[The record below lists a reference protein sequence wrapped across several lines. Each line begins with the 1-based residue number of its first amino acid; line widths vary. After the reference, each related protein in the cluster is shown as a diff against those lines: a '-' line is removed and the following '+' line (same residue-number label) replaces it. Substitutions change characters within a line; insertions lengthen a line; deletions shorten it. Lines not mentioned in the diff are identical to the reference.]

1 MKVKGNYFKIILFG
15 YMGNEKI
22 GQRESDSFSPQ
33 LSGEQGRTL
42 PIAGSKNYVIYGKQ
56 GFFNLLFFFRGFY
69 PLKEFKEDGAGCED
83 EILGNQFIQ
92 EGLNGR
98 NSPEEINPYAC
109 VDEASEGFHVP
120 SSLSARVLPSPA
132 S

>member
-1 MKVKGNYFKIILFG
+1 MKVRGNYFKIILFG

-42 PIAGSKNYVIYGKQ
+42 PIAGSKVYVIYGKQ
-56 GFFNLLFFFRGFY
+56 GFFDLVFFFRGFY
-69 PLKEFKEDGAGCED
+69 PLKEFKQDGTSCED

-98 NSPEEINPYAC
+98 NPSEEINPYAGIN
-109 VDEASEGFHVP
+109 DAS
-120 SSLSARVLPSPA
+120 
-132 S
+132 